1 MMNIKSLHYWVFTS
15 GEQGI
20 HGLDW
25 GIKHASEYFP
35 DRQKL
40 DTDYRAL
47 LKDFGLPPSLE
58 RPANEVGLILLPW
71 NKSDFIAGFI
81 FPGTDHGERPNTSSV
96 ICIIPSE
103 LVGTKSINEMLREIW
118 CKNDISEIARKN
130 SQNRPDTLRI
140 YWEDISRDVAPHFIG
155 SISWPGVNN
164 GWLQIDGELKE
175 LSRVNSVQSSV
186 ARNKVKTRSQRK
198 TKSLLVLIAVIVAF
212 AGAKMFT
219 RNSGVPVDVQT
230 SVSSDI
236 SVENTSNDNS
246 ADEQEK
252 TAEQQAEERITELH
266 EKLTQLFENGEIIK
280 VEDKKAYIR
289 VKNLDKQLY
298 SDCESMI
305 GRARLVRSGSRIT
318 ITLRKAVTN
327 NSNIDEIIKALIT
340 QIKEEN

>member
-1 MMNIKSLHYWVFTS
+1 MNTKSLHYWIFTS

-25 GIKHASEYFP
+25 GIKHASEYFV

-58 RPANEVGLILLPW
+58 RPASEVGLVLLPW
-71 NKSDFIAGFI
+71 DKSDFIAGFV
-81 FPGTDHGERPNTSSV
+81 FSGTDHGARPNTSSIICV
-96 ICIIPSE
+96 ISSE
-103 LVGTKSINEMLREIW
+103 LVGLQSADELLEKIW
-118 CKNDISEIARKN
+118 RKNDIPEIARKN

-140 YWEDISRDVAPHFIG
+140 YGEDISRDVTPYFKN
-155 SISWPGVNN
+155 SINWPSVNN
-164 GWLQIDGELKE
+164 GWLQIDGELRE
-175 LSRVNSVQSSV
+175 LSRVNSVQPPV
-186 ARNKVKTRSQRK
+186 ARDKVETRSQWK
-198 TKSLLVLIAVIVAF
+198 MKSLLVLIAVIVVF
-212 AGAKMFT
+212 SGAKIFT

-230 SVSSDI
+230 LAPSDI
-236 SVENTSNDNS
+236 SGENTSNDNS

-252 TAEQQAEERITELH
+252 TAEQQAEERITELN

-280 VEDKKAYIR
+280 VEDKKAYLR

-298 SDCESMI
+298 SDCESII
-305 GRARLVRSGSRIT
+305 GRARLVRAGSRIT

-340 QIKEEN
+340 QTKEEN